1 MKTTRLIKTTL
12 LVLFAFV
19 LHITA
24 ADDRKAVQG
33 EQALK
38 QATDKFMMRI
48 TTKQICDGVNE
59 LLDQYWFD
67 RSDLTK
73 AKAKTCTQFEVELVK
88 GEIILGKPLP
98 KSFEFLGVK
107 RIGKD
112 VVRFVY
118 IQKFENFFAP
128 WSFTFYRGKDEF
140 KMVDLAFGDPVIEDL
155 KSFTVIEHARQ

>member
-1 MKTTRLIKTTL
+1 MKKTL
-12 LVLFAFV
+12 LLIFVFV
-19 LHITA
+19 LHIAA

-38 QATDKFMMRI
+38 EATDKFMTRI
-48 TTKQICDGVNE
+48 TTKQIGDGVNE

-73 AKAKTCTQFEVELVK
+73 FKASMCARLEPELTK
-88 GEIILGKPLP
+88 GEIMYGKPLP
-98 KSFEFLGVK
+98 KGFEFLGVK

-118 IQKFENFFAP
+118 IQKFENFFVP
-128 WSFTFYRGKDEF
+128 WSFTFYRAKDEF
-140 KMVDLAFGDPVIEDL
+140 KMVAFGFADDTGDDL
-155 KSFTVIEHARQ
+155 KSFTVTEPARQ